1 MPSSS
6 ILIGIYLDQKFTIP
20 PLHEYAALFK
30 VFLEE
35 GRKQLYDLRK
45 TVDASALSGACA
57 G

>member
-1 MPSSS
+1 MFWLALG

-20 PLHEYAALFK
+20 PIHEYAALFK

-45 TVDASALSGACA
+45 RRRPKPKKSEE
-57 G
+57 